1 MRGEAPQTPKPF
13 KIGSLQALAWS
24 GTLLLSILPDVLLQ
38 EITGSRPEWLY
49 GAKLGL
55 IAGLLMLSLFW
66 EPAKKLQRYFLV
78 FLALFVTERAWQLVA
93 DSSQWRAWFP
103 TSGTGS
109 LFQMFSIQLGRLA
122 IALAVI
128 AALYIIGFRRK
139 EFFLDFGDLYTPATP
154 IPLLGVDKPTN
165 WRSPG
170 LRFSLFAFLATLI
183 FLGLFV
189 GGNLNPGLLA
199 AALPALPMV
208 LLLAGMNSF
217 SDEIAYRA
225 ALLAPTHRI
234 LGAGQAVW
242 LAALYFGIG
251 HYYYYG
257 IIGVLVT
264 SLFGW
269 ILGRSML
276 QTKGLFWPWFIHFW
290 ADVVI
295 FSFLAIGALQMGG

>member
-103 TSGTGS
+103 TSGSGN

-139 EFFLDFGDLYTPATP
+139 EFFLDFGDLYTQATP